1 MIRVSRELES
11 LWYLLLFSPL
21 VVSNSLRPHGL
32 QHTRLPCPSLSPRAC
47 SNSCPMS
54 QWCHLTILS
63 SVIPFSAYLLSFL
76 ASRSFLMSRLL
87 ASGGQSIGALA
98 SVLPMNIQGLF
109 ALGWTGWIS
118 LQSKGLSRAFSNTT
132 VRKHQFLGAQL
143 SLCFWSFFYRNWDIL
158 EVFNREDLWLLY
170 IWLCIY
176 YLRGDMN

>member
-76 ASRSFLMSRLL
+76 ASRSFLMSRLF
-87 ASGGQSIGALA
+87 ASGGQSIGASVWA
-98 SVLPMNIQGLF
+98 SVLPMNIQGWF
-109 ALGWTGWIS
+109 PLGFTGWIS
-118 LQSKGLSRAFSNTT
+118 CCPKDSQESSQTPQFESINSLVLSILYVPTLTSIHDYWKNHSFDYTDIYWQSDVSAF
-132 VRKHQFLGAQL
+132 
-143 SLCFWSFFYRNWDIL
+143 
-158 EVFNREDLWLLY
+158 
-170 IWLCIY
+170 
-176 YLRGDMN
+176 